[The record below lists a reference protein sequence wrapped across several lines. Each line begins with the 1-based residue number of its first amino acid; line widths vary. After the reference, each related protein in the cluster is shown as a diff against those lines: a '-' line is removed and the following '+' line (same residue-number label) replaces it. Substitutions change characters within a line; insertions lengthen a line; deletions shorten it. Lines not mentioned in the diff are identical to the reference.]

1 MSNSSTPMPARGER
15 AAPTFDKTKPREL
28 LRFFDD
34 LEYLMERAAITSE
47 SDKKKQA
54 VRYTDFDT
62 EQVWKTFLE
71 FKNNTTSYQD
81 FKQAILVH
89 YPDTSGDFIY
99 SLRDMDSLIGER
111 QPIGI
116 NSTQDLSD
124 YHLQFMLITT
134 WLKEKKHLGELEQ
147 QRAYIRAFQPPLLSV
162 IQNRL
167 QLKNPDHH
175 PSIPH
180 TVEKVYEAA
189 RFVLQGTNQSY
200 LPAMVQMA
208 TQPTNPPVTHAH
220 EPTIRREELNSIFA
234 KFTKN
239 IVEVLNQNNRGCT
252 NNNATTRQTSCN
264 FCGKEHYIK
273 DCELVT
279 EYIQAGKCKRNQDN
293 KVVLPSGAFVP
304 HEIPGTLLRE
314 RVDEWHRR
322 NPNQLAAAT
331 MLHTI
336 DMRIIKGEPNKEVHP
351 TFTLSTNNQIA
362 TLEAKLYS
370 LRARKPNQASNI
382 RTRAQARAR
391 DKSGEDS
398 DAEDVAA
405 IRRNQQ
411 ARIEEVIKEVPVI
424 IPQAKKT
431 TGNENGS
438 ITRDQTPQIAQKE
451 PEHPY
456 RNVKDA
462 AYITPTQPNV
472 GSVPGKSNQS
482 SVSSQTDLGSY
493 ATSLAIHLKT
503 YQL

>member
-1 MSNSSTPMPARGER
+1 M
-15 AAPTFDKTKPREL
+15 L
-28 LRFFDD
+28 
-34 LEYLMERAAITSE
+34 
-47 SDKKKQA
+47 
-54 VRYTDFDT
+54 YTDFDT
-62 EQVWKTFLE
+62 EQVWKTFPE

-89 YPDTSGDFIY
+89 YPDASGDFIY

-111 QPIGI
+111 QRIGI
-116 NSTQDLSD
+116 NSTQDLSN
-124 YHLQFMLITT
+124 YHLQFMSITT

-147 QRAYIRAFQPPLLSV
+147 QRAYIRAFQPPLLSA

-180 TVEKVYEAA
+180 MVEKVYEVAQ
-189 RFVLQGTNQSY
+189 FVLQGTNQSY
-200 LPAMVQMA
+200 LPTMVQMA
-208 TQPTNPPVTHAH
+208 TQLTNPPVTHAH
-220 EPTIRREELNSIFA
+220 EPTIKREELNSIFA
-234 KFTKN
+234 EFTKN
-239 IVEVLNQNNRGCT
+239 IVEVLNQNNRGHT

-264 FCGKEHYIK
+264 FCGKELYIK

-304 HEIPGTLLRE
+304 REIPGTLLRE
-314 RVDEWHRR
+314 RVNDWHRR
-322 NPNQLAAAT
+322 NPKQLAAAT

-351 TFTLSTNNQIA
+351 TFTLSTNDRIT
-362 TLEAKLYS
+362 TLEAELYS

-382 RTRAQARAR
+382 RTRAQARTR

-398 DAEDVAA
+398 NSEDVAA

-411 ARIEEVIKEVPVI
+411 ARIEEVIEEVPVI

-431 TGNENGS
+431 TGNKNGS
-438 ITRDQTPQIAQKE
+438 IARDQTPQIAQKE
-451 PEHPY
+451 PKHPY
-456 RNVKDA
+456 QNVKDA

-472 GSVPGKSNQS
+472 RSVP
-482 SVSSQTDLGSY
+482 
-493 ATSLAIHLKT
+493 KT
-503 YQL
+503 APK